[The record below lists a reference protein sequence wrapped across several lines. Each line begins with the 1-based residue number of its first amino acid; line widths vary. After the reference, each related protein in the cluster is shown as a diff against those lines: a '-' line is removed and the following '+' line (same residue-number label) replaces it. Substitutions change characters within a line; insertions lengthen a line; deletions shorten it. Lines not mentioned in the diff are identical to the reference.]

1 MITHR
6 TPVGTS
12 NMNLQL
18 LPLRKPWGK
27 NSAFR
32 VIPSEFSSIYLFEHC
47 GKYSPFQRKPFLW
60 PTSLKLCPISLWPFP
75 DQLYKRKALI
85 LCLPLL
91 PIPIPQLLLSPFK
104 LSPKI
109 TSHLIR
115 VSQKAHF
122 QPSCYFMCLCSKQ
135 DCSLSSPSVK
145 FSSMWCWRYHSL
157 KLYLLS
163 FKPLLLLAGFSSH
176 FQCHH

>member
-1 MITHR
+1 MRIWSPTELQWVQPMR
-6 TPVGTS
+6 TSSSYHVESPEENT
-12 NMNLQL
+12 
-18 LPLRKPWGK
+18 LPLESFLL
-27 NSAFR
+27 NSLLSTSLNT
-32 VIPSEFSSIYLFEHC
+32 VGS
-47 GKYSPFQRKPFLW
+47 SPFQRKPFLW

-115 VSQKAHF
+115 VSPKAHL
-122 QPSCYFMCLCSKQ
+122 QPSFYFMCLCSKQ
-135 DCSLSSPSVK
+135 HCSLSSPSEILFYVVLEIP
-145 FSSMWCWRYHSL
+145 HSQTL
-157 KLYLLS
+157 PS
-163 FKPLLLLAGFSSH
+163 VF
-176 FQCHH
+176 